1 MNSIELGIG
10 FILGYALSSAI
21 DWILV
26 QRGILKE
33 IPPKEKEAS
42 P

>member
-1 MNSIELGIG
+1 MSVELALG

-26 QRGILKE
+26 QRGLLKE
-33 IPPKEKEAS
+33 IEIKEDDSNE
-42 P
+42 